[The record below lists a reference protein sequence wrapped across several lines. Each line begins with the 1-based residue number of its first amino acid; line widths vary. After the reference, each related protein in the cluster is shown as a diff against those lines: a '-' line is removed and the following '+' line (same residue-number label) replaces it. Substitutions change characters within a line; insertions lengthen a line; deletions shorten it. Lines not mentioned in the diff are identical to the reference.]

1 MKFLLIIQICSTI
14 TQQCTDLIKIYP
26 MYNSHFDCATGGF
39 LRGMT
44 IMREL
49 GQEEVNQK
57 KMLMNFTC
65 QELISS

>member
-1 MKFLLIIQICSTI
+1 MKFLLIIQICSAI

-49 GQEEVNQK
+49 GARGSQSKENVN
-57 KMLMNFTC
+57 
-65 QELISS
+65 ELYLPRTY

>member
-1 MKFLLIIQICSTI
+1 MKFLLIIQICSAI
-14 TQQCTDLIKIYP
+14 TQQCTDPIKIYP
-26 MYNSHFDCATGGF
+26 MYNSHYDCASGGF

-49 GQEEVNQK
+49 GQQEVNEK

-65 QELISS
+65 QELTSS

>member
-1 MKFLLIIQICSTI
+1 MKFLLIIQICSVI

-39 LRGMT
+39 LIGMT
-44 IMREL
+44 TMREI
-49 GQEEVNQK
+49 GQEEVNEK

-65 QELISS
+65 QELTSS